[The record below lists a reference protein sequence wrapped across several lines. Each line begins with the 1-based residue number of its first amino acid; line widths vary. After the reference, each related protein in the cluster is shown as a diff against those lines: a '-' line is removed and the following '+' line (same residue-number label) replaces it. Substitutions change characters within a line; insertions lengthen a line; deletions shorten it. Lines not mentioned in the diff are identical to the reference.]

1 MKPAIRRFI
10 SLVLC
15 LLLLTPAAF
24 AEHAYLIPDSNT
36 RHLTEEE
43 LWEWD
48 YESLG
53 FIYHEI
59 FARHGFIFNPGG
71 QYYYYFNSMPWYT
84 PNTHVTIET
93 QRAYYGCSDLEIE
106 NVHLIKKVRAD
117 MNATGNHNLN
127 GRSVWDHFSSGF
139 DALQG
144 FEYIAV
150 QGNQRWAVYSAPDTA
165 SWRGA
170 GGKAMVSTNGY
181 VYAAG
186 WENGWL
192 LVMYETNNGSVR
204 VGYARGSDMKQVP
217 ATSLP
222 YLNFDYTAATV
233 TRTCSL
239 TDDPARCFEAIV
251 SLSQGQQVTYL
262 TTFINRQPWAYVETT
277 VDGAVVR
284 GFIPASC
291 LDIASP
297 DKDDFGL

>member
-1 MKPAIRRFI
+1 MKTAIRRFI

-24 AEHAYLIPDSNT
+24 AEHTYLIPDSNT

-43 LWEWD
+43 LWKWD

-150 QGNQRWAVYSAPDTA
+150 QGNQRWAIYSAPDTA

>member
-1 MKPAIRRFI
+1 MKIAVRRLV
-10 SLVLC
+10 SLVVC
-15 LLLLTPAAF
+15 LLMLMPAAL
-24 AEHAYLIPDSNT
+24 AEHTYLIPDSNT

-117 MNATGNHNLN
+117 MDATGNHNLN

-150 QGNQRWAVYSAPDTA
+150 QGNQRWAIYSAPDTA

>member
-1 MKPAIRRFI
+1 MKIAVRRLV
-10 SLVLC
+10 SLVVC
-15 LLLLTPAAF
+15 LLMLMPAAL
-24 AEHAYLIPDSNT
+24 AEHTYLIPDSDT

-117 MNATGNHNLN
+117 MDATGNHNPD
-127 GRSVWDHFSSGF
+127 GRSVWDHVSSGF
-139 DALQG
+139 DVLQG

-150 QGNQRWAVYSAPDTA
+150 QGNPRWAVYSAPDTA
-165 SWRGA
+165 AWRGA
-170 GGKAMVSTNGY
+170 GGKAMVNTTGY

-192 LVMYETNNGSVR
+192 LVMYETNKGSVR
-204 VGYARGSDMKQVP
+204 VGYTRGSDMKQVP
-217 ATSLP
+217 SSYLP
-222 YLNFDYTAATV
+222 YLNFDYTTATV
-233 TRTCSL
+233 TRSCSL

-251 SLSQGQQVTYL
+251 SLRQGQQVTYL
-262 TTFINRQPWAYVETT
+262 TTFFNRQPWAYVETT

-284 GFIPASC
+284 GFIPASS
-291 LDIASP
+291 LDVASP
-297 DKDDFGL
+297 SKDDFGL

>member
-1 MKPAIRRFI
+1 MKAFFRR
-10 SLVLC
+10 LC
-15 LLLLTPAAF
+15 TLLACLTLF
-24 AEHAYLIPDSNT
+24 ASSALCERAYLIPDSNT

-43 LWEWD
+43 LWQWD

-71 QYYYYFNSMPWYT
+71 QYYYYFNCMPWYT

-117 MNATGNHNLN
+117 MDATGNHNPN

-139 DALQG
+139 DVLQG
-144 FEYIAV
+144 FEYVSVPA
-150 QGNQRWAVYSAPDTA
+150 NQRWPVYSAPDAA

-170 GGKAMVSTNGY
+170 DGKAMISTNGY

-204 VGYARGSDMKQVP
+204 VGYARGSDMKQAP
-217 ATSLP
+217 SAYLP
-222 YLNFDYTAATV
+222 YLSFDYTTATV
-233 TRTCSL
+233 TRSCSL

-251 SLSQGQQVTYL
+251 SLRQGQQVTYL

-284 GFIPASC
+284 GFVPASC
-291 LDIASP
+291 LDVASP
-297 DKDDFGL
+297 SKDDFGL